1 MNGSKRQGR
10 LSRLQDRQLKID
22 HVKRA
27 ESSLSVAFMTAA
39 AVCLAGRTPVDAGHN
54 SAYGKRSQ
62 LAVVN
67 RPFHSLTPA

>member
-39 AVCLAGRTPVDAGHN
+39 AVCPGRTDSRRRG
-54 SAYGKRSQ
+54 SQ
-62 LAVVN
+62 LGLWEAIAA
-67 RPFHSLTPA
+67 SCC